1 MANVSCEGLHVY
13 LKKLLLKHCCSLEMI
28 QRIQNLHCVQ
38 LQHQECMHMFS
49 RDEGQRPENRMR
61 NRYKN
66 ILPFD
71 HTRII
76 LRGGDPNKIGSDYI
90 NANLIEVRVHEQI
103 EIQNAILARGIS
115 GVDSSQLGQ
124 I

>member
-1 MANVSCEGLHVY
+1 
-13 LKKLLLKHCCSLEMI
+13 
-28 QRIQNLHCVQ
+28 

>member
-1 MANVSCEGLHVY
+1 LLTTSLKMANVSCEGLHVY

-61 NRYKN
+61 N
-66 ILPFD
+66 LD

-115 GVDSSQLGQ
+115 GVDKDE
-124 I
+124 